1 VAIVIHIPLFRMIIN
16 FIIFYIGYCIF
27 GYSLYFYIHK
37 HGDRLSEQTTIMNT
51 FYGKPLNQLT
61 QGELTLLS
69 LDIDISNI
77 IKSQNRTILPSVLR
91 LRGDVL
97 SKCFDN
103 GGDYCLD
110 TFLEENGLVMNME
123 LPTNSRLGNLQLN

>member
-1 VAIVIHIPLFRMIIN
+1 M
-16 FIIFYIGYCIF
+16 
-27 GYSLYFYIHK
+27 YIHRK
-37 HGDRLSEQTTIMNT
+37 CISLHTQTRERVSEQTKVMNT
-51 FYGKPLNQLT
+51 FYGKPLNELT

-77 IKSQNRTILPSVLR
+77 IKTQNRTLLPSVLR
-91 LRGDVL
+91 LRGDVM
-97 SKCFDN
+97 SNCFED

>member
-1 VAIVIHIPLFRMIIN
+1 MFT
-16 FIIFYIGYCIF
+16 FDK
-27 GYSLYFYIHK
+27 HK
-37 HGDRLSEQTTIMNT
+37 HGDRFSEQTLSMNT
-51 FYGKPLNQLT
+51 FYGKPLNELT

-103 GGDYCLD
+103 GGNYCLD

-123 LPTNSRLGNLQLN
+123 LPTNSRLGNLMLN

>member
-1 VAIVIHIPLFRMIIN
+1 
-16 FIIFYIGYCIF
+16 
-27 GYSLYFYIHK
+27 
-37 HGDRLSEQTTIMNT
+37 MNT
-51 FYGKPLNQLT
+51 FYGKPFNELT

-77 IKSQNRTILPSVLR
+77 IKTQKNRTLLPSVLR
-91 LRGDVL
+91 LRGDVM
-97 SKCFDN
+97 SNCFED
-103 GGDYCLD
+103 GGDYSLD